1 MLENLIGKELYGEI
15 PAYARKCGLK
25 EVRLRLG
32 KPIAF
37 RTANGD
43 RGRLISVADNT
54 VIDNIVAIAT
64 QNSRYIYEDEIS
76 RGYLTYD
83 GGIRIGIGGA
93 WVEKNGRAIEKEIT
107 SLVIRIPHQ
116 IIGTADKIAHLFS
129 DFGNTL
135 IVSPPSGGKTTLL
148 RDAIRLL
155 SATYDVLVIDERY
168 EISGGS
174 AKMNLGDNTDIV
186 AGVPKTLVYEGIVR
200 ALSPEIV
207 AIDEIF
213 GARDRDA
220 VADLIGCGIRVL
232 ATMHG
237 KTMKDVE
244 NRLKTTAEAFDNI
257 IFLNSIPTAG
267 HIDSIVRR

>member
-1 MLENLIGKELYGEI
+1 MLENLIGKKLYGEI
-15 PAYARKCGLK
+15 PAYAHRTGLK
-25 EVRLRLG
+25 ELRFRLG

-37 RTANGD
+37 RTVSGD

-54 VIDNIVAIAT
+54 VINNIVAIAT

-83 GGIRIGIGGA
+83 GGLRIGIGGS
-93 WVEKNGRAIEKEIT
+93 WVEKNGRAIQKEIT

-116 IIGTADKIAHLFS
+116 ILGAADKISHLFS
-129 DFGNTL
+129 DFRNTL

-155 SATYDVLVIDERY
+155 SARYDVLTIDERY

-174 AKMNLGDNTDIV
+174 ANMELGENTDIV
-186 AGVPKTLVYEGIVR
+186 AGVPKTLVYEGIIR
-200 ALSPEIV
+200 ALAPEVI

-220 VADLIGCGIRVL
+220 VQDLIGCGIKVL

-237 KTMKDVE
+237 KNMKDVE
-244 NRLKTTAEAFDNI
+244 NRLKSTAEMFDNV